1 MKPAFTQ
8 HLPNL
13 LTCMNLACGCAAVV
27 YVFRG
32 EIPVFSMLIACSLV
46 FDFLDGFA
54 ARKLKAY
61 SPMGKELDSLADM
74 VTFGFVPGA
83 IMHHLFLASVPA
95 VLHTNETWVRMLS
108 FLPFIITVF
117 SALRLAKFNIDTR
130 QTNSFIG
137 LPTPACTIFVTG
149 FALVLEYDRF
159 DLTPTLLNTY
169 IITGLSLILSYLLV
183 AEIPLFALKFKN
195 FNWSENKAQYT
206 LILVSVVSILTL
218 QFLAIPLIIVLYL
231 ILSLIYP
238 SQPTTNISENN

>member
-1 MKPAFTQ
+1 
-8 HLPNL
+8 
-13 LTCMNLACGCAAVV
+13 
-27 YVFRG
+27 
-32 EIPVFSMLIACSLV
+32 
-46 FDFLDGFA
+46 
-54 ARKLKAY
+54 
-61 SPMGKELDSLADM
+61 
-74 VTFGFVPGA
+74 
-83 IMHHLFLASVPA
+83 
-95 VLHTNETWVRMLS
+95 MLS
-108 FLPFIITVF
+108 YLPFIITVF

-149 FALVLEYDRF
+149 FALVLEFDRF